1 MKEKYEVYSSKTGVT
16 FQVTYIDDTLSGLE
30 ILVCDDLDLQ
40 IKTIEFIARSCQSVV
55 ALKTLAKTHR
65 WQLSQITGVVSFED
79 FWEAYNYK
87 VGKKEAKD
95 KWNKLKS
102 NEQRRAYDF
111 IGKYNNEVKT
121 TGLGKKY
128 PKTYLH
134 TKIWEE

>member
-1 MKEKYEVYSSKTGVT
+1 MKEKYEVYSAKTGVS
-16 FQVTYIDDTLSGLE
+16 FQVSYVDCLLHGFEMLSCEDG
-30 ILVCDDLDLQ
+30 DLQ
-40 IKTIEFIARSCQSVV
+40 IKTIVYVVERCQSIQD
-55 ALKTLAKTHR
+55 LKQQAKAHR
-65 WQLSQITGVVSFED
+65 WQLSQITGVVSFEE

-121 TGLGKKY
+121 TELGKKY

>member
-1 MKEKYEVYSSKTGVT
+1 MKEKYEIYSSKTGVT

-30 ILVCDDLDLQ
+30 ILVCDDFDLQ
-40 IKTIEFIARSCQSVV
+40 IKTIEFIARSCHSVV

-65 WQLSQITGVVSFED
+65 WQLSEIIAVVNFED
-79 FWEAYNYK
+79 FWELYNYK

-95 KWNKLKS
+95 KWNKLKP

-134 TKIWEE
+134 NRVWEE